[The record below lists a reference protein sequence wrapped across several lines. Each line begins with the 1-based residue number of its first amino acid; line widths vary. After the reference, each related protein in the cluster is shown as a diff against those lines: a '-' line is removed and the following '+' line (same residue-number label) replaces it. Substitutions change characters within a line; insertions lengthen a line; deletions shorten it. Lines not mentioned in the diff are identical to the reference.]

1 MVARGK
7 QPSAARARGDGCR
20 TRCHPGPDRTPDRG
34 RLIGPSPGGGRVKQ
48 TVQVTILGQQYS
60 VRSDDDPEKVA
71 RVADFVNRRLT
82 DLASRAPTADTH
94 QVTVLALLNLAG
106 EYLERVENQGGVDP
120 NRIEKVIERLEQAV
134 QVDGQEQA

>member
-1 MVARGK
+1 M
-7 QPSAARARGDGCR
+7 
-20 TRCHPGPDRTPDRG
+20 
-34 RLIGPSPGGGRVKQ
+34 KQ

>member
-1 MVARGK
+1 
-7 QPSAARARGDGCR
+7 
-20 TRCHPGPDRTPDRG
+20 
-34 RLIGPSPGGGRVKQ
+34 VKQ

>member
-1 MVARGK
+1 M
-7 QPSAARARGDGCR
+7 
-20 TRCHPGPDRTPDRG
+20 
-34 RLIGPSPGGGRVKQ
+34 KQ

-106 EYLERVENQGGVDP
+106 EYLERVENPGGVDP
-120 NRIEKVIERLEQAV
+120 GRIEKVIERLEQVV
-134 QVDGQEQA
+134 QIDGQEQA